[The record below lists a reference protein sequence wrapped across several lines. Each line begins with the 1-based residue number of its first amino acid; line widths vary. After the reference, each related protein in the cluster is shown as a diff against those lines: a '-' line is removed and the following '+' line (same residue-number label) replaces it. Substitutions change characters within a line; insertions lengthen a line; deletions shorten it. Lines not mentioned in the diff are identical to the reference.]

1 MYGEKGVTV
10 LWLLSDRERCSGT
23 AGNRILL
30 SSGCDAE
37 IYELKSENKNVSPGS
52 ECSRTTF
59 FFQIGR
65 PVRQILTLCLPQ
77 AAFPT
82 DLLLA
87 VFKSHRGMDE
97 ALGHLYFFLPCSCSF
112 VFGDLCGMQPC
123 KINKVNCLVISRSAI
138 LKLR

>member
-1 MYGEKGVTV
+1 MYGKKGVTV

-37 IYELKSENKNVSPGS
+37 IYELKSVKTKMLAPVLNVP
-52 ECSRTTF
+52 EPV

-65 PVRQILTLCLPQ
+65 PVRRIVTLCLPQ
-77 AAFPT
+77 GAFPT

-87 VFKSHRGMDE
+87 VFKSHRVMDE
-97 ALGHLYFFLPCSCSF
+97 ALGQVFFLA
-112 VFGDLCGMQPC
+112 VFL
-123 KINKVNCLVISRSAI
+123 LS
-138 LKLR
+138 